1 MEREKLSSRLG
12 FILISA
18 GCAIGIGNV
27 WKFPYVAGQNGGAIF
42 ILIYL
47 LFLILLGI
55 PIMTMEFSMG
65 RASRRS
71 PARIYEQLE
80 RPGTHWH
87 YHGKIA
93 VAGNYLLMM
102 FYTTVAGWM
111 LKYFLDFTFG
121 WIDMSSPESVAMH
134 FEAMNKDPFTLVSMM
149 AIVVVLGFGIC
160 ALGLQSG
167 LEKFSKWMMSSL
179 LLIML
184 VLAIN
189 SIFLEGA
196 QEGLRFYLLPNL
208 DRFLEAGPFQVI
220 VSAMNQAFFT
230 LSLGIGAMAIFGS
243 YIDKKHTLLSE
254 SINVAFLDTF
264 VAITAGLII
273 IPACFAFNIEV
284 GAGPS
289 LIFITLPNLFHNMP
303 FGRLWGALFFV
314 FMSFAAFSTVLA
326 VFENIISSTMDLFS
340 VSRKK
345 ACLYNVFIVF
355 LLSLPCALGFNLLEQ
370 IAPLGTGTTILDLE
384 DFIVSNLILPLGS
397 FVFVLFCTWKLGWGW
412 NSFVQEAN
420 QGKGIKVQPWMKNYC
435 KFVLPLAIL
444 FIFLAGFFA

>member
-1 MEREKLSSRLG
+1 
-12 FILISA
+12 
-18 GCAIGIGNV
+18 
-27 WKFPYVAGQNGGAIF
+27 
-42 ILIYL
+42 
-47 LFLILLGI
+47 
-55 PIMTMEFSMG
+55 
-65 RASRRS
+65 
-71 PARIYEQLE
+71 
-80 RPGTHWH
+80 
-87 YHGKIA
+87 
-93 VAGNYLLMM
+93 
-102 FYTTVAGWM
+102 
-111 LKYFLDFTFG
+111 
-121 WIDMSSPESVAMH
+121 MSSPESVAMH

-355 LLSLPCALGFNLLEQ
+355 LYRFHAL
-370 IAPLGTGTTILDLE
+370 
-384 DFIVSNLILPLGS
+384 
-397 FVFVLFCTWKLGWGW
+397 
-412 NSFVQEAN
+412 
-420 QGKGIKVQPWMKNYC
+420 
-435 KFVLPLAIL
+435 
-444 FIFLAGFFA
+444 

>member
-1 MEREKLSSRLG
+1 
-12 FILISA
+12 
-18 GCAIGIGNV
+18 
-27 WKFPYVAGQNGGAIF
+27 
-42 ILIYL
+42 
-47 LFLILLGI
+47 
-55 PIMTMEFSMG
+55 
-65 RASRRS
+65 
-71 PARIYEQLE
+71 
-80 RPGTHWH
+80 
-87 YHGKIA
+87 
-93 VAGNYLLMM
+93 
-102 FYTTVAGWM
+102 
-111 LKYFLDFTFG
+111 
-121 WIDMSSPESVAMH
+121 MH

-208 DRFLEAGPFQVI
+208 DRFLAAGPFQVI